1 MNEDDP
7 ALPSFRGVINST
19 TALGVAAGLIAV
31 AALIW
36 GYRVN
41 RNLQVELVR
50 LRGENQELALL
61 ERDNR
66 RIERMAGEAEK
77 LRRDLADLPALRA
90 AVAAPDPRPKAG
102 VAVITVTPQ
111 GTLRW
116 DKDEVTMVD
125 FTRRLDEF
133 HAQFPATDSLLV
145 VHGMGASFAV
155 IATVLDAARQA
166 GLVKYVI
173 DGEGRPED
181 GARDWF

>member
-7 ALPSFRGVINST
+7 AFPSFRGVVNST
-19 TALGVAAGLIAV
+19 TALGVAAGLITVAV
-31 AALIW
+31 LIW
-36 GYRVN
+36 GYRIN
-41 RNLQVELVR
+41 RNLQAELVR

-77 LRRDLADLPALRA
+77 LRRELADLPALRA

-111 GTLRW
+111 GALRW
-116 DKDEVTMVD
+116 DKDEVAMAD
-125 FTRRLDEF
+125 IPRRLQEF
-133 HAQFPATDSLLV
+133 HRQYPATDSLLV

-155 IATVLDAARQA
+155 IASVLDAARQA
-166 GLVKYVI
+166 GLVKCVL
-173 DGEGRPED
+173 DGEGRPEV
-181 GARDWF
+181 GVRDWF